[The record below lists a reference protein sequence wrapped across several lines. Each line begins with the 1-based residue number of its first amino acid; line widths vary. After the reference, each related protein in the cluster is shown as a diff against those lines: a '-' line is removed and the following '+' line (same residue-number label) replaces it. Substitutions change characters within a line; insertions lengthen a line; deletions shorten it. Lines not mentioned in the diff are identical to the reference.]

1 MFKKIKSLTNIFAKD
16 FLQRTKLIDPETNKK
31 TIWFWMIIILAIAMV
46 YISNEA
52 IIKLKSINQPEIFLN
67 LYMVFLF
74 LLVTFQTIA
83 ISTNIYFFSKDLEFV
98 MPLPIEPKILLIS
111 KFNTIIILIYVTEA
125 LFGFIPLVLYGFL
138 NFTTFGYFLWTTLFL
153 LFIPIIIASVISF
166 LTIILMRL
174 FGFIKSKIIVQN
186 LVTFILIFSMIGVE
200 YLLFGNLKNIQED
213 NKIISYITSILCSK
227 DFVFVIKNL
236 FFIILIALV
245 VFNLFIYLSKKNY
258 LKIILKSLSIG
269 NGKVKN
275 IKRLRVKNNK
285 VAKSYIKKEFKNLI
299 KHPIFFMET
308 ILPVIMAMIT
318 IVMLANVLI
327 PAIDS
332 TIQADEEISTSLAS
346 LSFNSEMICVILG
359 ILQVLFSI
367 SSLSVTAFSRD
378 GKEAIFTKYIPLSL
392 YKQFLYKNVLQIILN
407 TIVSAVTLIL
417 IYNFI
422 PKIGL
427 INIILIF
434 GISIIINLINSFLM
448 VVIDLRKP
456 YLNWNSEHSVV
467 KKNDNKSFQYALT
480 VIMILLY
487 MYISSIFKEL
497 NVTLTLCLEGIILL
511 FIFIIINVL
520 IKKNIKKLFNK
531 IN

>member
-186 LVTFILIFSMIGVE
+186 LVTFILIFLMIGVE
-200 YLLFGNLKNIQED
+200 YLLFGNLKNIQEE

-227 DFVFVIKNL
+227 DFFFVIKSL

-245 VFNLFIYLSKKNY
+245 IFNLFIYLSKKN
-258 LKIILKSLSIG
+258 
-269 NGKVKN
+269 
-275 IKRLRVKNNK
+275 
-285 VAKSYIKKEFKNLI
+285 
-299 KHPIFFMET
+299 
-308 ILPVIMAMIT
+308 
-318 IVMLANVLI
+318 
-327 PAIDS
+327 
-332 TIQADEEISTSLAS
+332 
-346 LSFNSEMICVILG
+346 
-359 ILQVLFSI
+359 
-367 SSLSVTAFSRD
+367 
-378 GKEAIFTKYIPLSL
+378 
-392 YKQFLYKNVLQIILN
+392 
-407 TIVSAVTLIL
+407 
-417 IYNFI
+417 
-422 PKIGL
+422 
-427 INIILIF
+427 
-434 GISIIINLINSFLM
+434 
-448 VVIDLRKP
+448 
-456 YLNWNSEHSVV
+456 
-467 KKNDNKSFQYALT
+467 
-480 VIMILLY
+480 
-487 MYISSIFKEL
+487 
-497 NVTLTLCLEGIILL
+497 
-511 FIFIIINVL
+511 
-520 IKKNIKKLFNK
+520 
-531 IN
+531 

>member
-1 MFKKIKSLTNIFAKD
+1 
-16 FLQRTKLIDPETNKK
+16 
-31 TIWFWMIIILAIAMV
+31 
-46 YISNEA
+46 
-52 IIKLKSINQPEIFLN
+52 
-67 LYMVFLF
+67 
-74 LLVTFQTIA
+74 
-83 ISTNIYFFSKDLEFV
+83 
-98 MPLPIEPKILLIS
+98 
-111 KFNTIIILIYVTEA
+111 
-125 LFGFIPLVLYGFL
+125 
-138 NFTTFGYFLWTTLFL
+138 
-153 LFIPIIIASVISF
+153 
-166 LTIILMRL
+166 
-174 FGFIKSKIIVQN
+174 
-186 LVTFILIFSMIGVE
+186 
-200 YLLFGNLKNIQED
+200 
-213 NKIISYITSILCSK
+213 
-227 DFVFVIKNL
+227 
-236 FFIILIALV
+236 
-245 VFNLFIYLSKKNY
+245 
-258 LKIILKSLSIG
+258 
-269 NGKVKN
+269 
-275 IKRLRVKNNK
+275 
-285 VAKSYIKKEFKNLI
+285 
-299 KHPIFFMET
+299 MET
-308 ILPVIMAMIT
+308 ILPVIMTMIT

-359 ILQVLFSI
+359 ILQLLFSI

-392 YKQFLYKNVLQIILN
+392 YKQFLYKNVLQIVLN
-407 TIVSAVTLIL
+407 IIVSAVILIL

-427 INIILIF
+427 INIIFIF

-487 MYISSIFKEL
+487 MYISNIFKEL

>member
-1 MFKKIKSLTNIFAKD
+1 
-16 FLQRTKLIDPETNKK
+16 
-31 TIWFWMIIILAIAMV
+31 
-46 YISNEA
+46 
-52 IIKLKSINQPEIFLN
+52 
-67 LYMVFLF
+67 MVFLF

-186 LVTFILIFSMIGVE
+186 LVTFILIFFMIGVE
-200 YLLFGNLKNIQED
+200 YLLFGNLKNIQEE

-227 DFVFVIKNL
+227 DFFFVIKSL

-308 ILPVIMAMIT
+308 ILPVIMTMIT
-318 IVMLANVLI
+318 TAKNRNVLNNE
-327 PAIDS
+327 DS
-332 TIQADEEISTSLAS
+332 V
-346 LSFNSEMICVILG
+346 F
-359 ILQVLFSI
+359 
-367 SSLSVTAFSRD
+367 
-378 GKEAIFTKYIPLSL
+378 
-392 YKQFLYKNVLQIILN
+392 
-407 TIVSAVTLIL
+407 
-417 IYNFI
+417 
-422 PKIGL
+422 
-427 INIILIF
+427 
-434 GISIIINLINSFLM
+434 
-448 VVIDLRKP
+448 
-456 YLNWNSEHSVV
+456 
-467 KKNDNKSFQYALT
+467 
-480 VIMILLY
+480 
-487 MYISSIFKEL
+487 
-497 NVTLTLCLEGIILL
+497 
-511 FIFIIINVL
+511 
-520 IKKNIKKLFNK
+520 NIKDNPR
-531 IN
+531 I